1 MNFRFAH
8 RSRAAFRRTGRR
20 LRGACAALSVLVLA
34 SPCLAVCGRPAGR
47 VEAVS
52 VDGRLDIELSDGRI
66 VRLGGLDAPNAERGA
81 PEIVSAA
88 RDFLGDRLLGRD
100 ADLIQ
105 LTGGADRWGRTVADL
120 VVADP
125 RDGSA
130 GSTAA
135 ALLMA
140 GYARV
145 RPEFETRGCAAERL
159 AIEAGA
165 RQAGLGI
172 WRDPQF
178 AVIQSSNAAE
188 LRRWARRFVVV
199 EGMVRRVGFAR
210 SRIYLELVPRDGP
223 TIVVARKLETALA
236 REGRPVAAMVG
247 QTIRAR
253 GALDDRFG
261 PRIEVADPTMIEI
274 ARRAAAPGE
283 AKPNP

>member
-1 MNFRFAH
+1 MNFRYAH
-8 RSRAAFRRTGRR
+8 RTRASFRQPRR
-20 LRGACAALSVLVLA
+20 PLGGACAAFCAVILA
-34 SPCLAVCGRPAGR
+34 SPCLAACGRPAGR
-47 VEAVS
+47 VEAVN
-52 VDGRLDIELSDGRI
+52 VDERLDIELSDGRI
-66 VRLGGLDAPNAERGA
+66 VRIGGLDAPNEDRGA
-81 PEIVSAA
+81 PEIAKAA
-88 RDFLGDRLLGRD
+88 HDFLGKLLLGRD
-100 ADLIQ
+100 ANLLQ
-105 LTGGADRWGRTVADL
+105 LAGGTDRWGRTVADL

-125 RDGSA
+125 QDGLV

-135 ALLMA
+135 ALLTA

-159 AIEAGA
+159 AIEADA

-178 AVIQSSNAAE
+178 AVIQSSNSAE

-210 SRIYLELVPRDGP
+210 SRIYVELVPRDGP

-236 REGRPVAAMVG
+236 REGRPVSSMVG
-247 QTIRAR
+247 ETIRAR
-253 GALDDRFG
+253 GALNDRFG

-274 ARRAAAPGE
+274 VRRAAAAGE

>member
-8 RSRAAFRRTGRR
+8 RDRAAFRRAAGR
-20 LRGACAALSVLVLA
+20 LRGAWAALAAVIVA
-34 SPCLAVCGRPAGR
+34 SPCFAACGRPAGR
-47 VEAVS
+47 VEAVA
-52 VDGRLDIELSDGRI
+52 VDERLDIELSDGRI

-81 PEIVSAA
+81 PDIANGA
-88 RDFLGDRLLGRD
+88 RDFLSERLLGRD

-105 LTGGADRWGRTVADL
+105 LAGGTDRWGRTVADL
-120 VVADP
+120 VVADR
-125 RDGSA
+125 RDGFA

-135 ALLMA
+135 ALLTA

-159 AIEAGA
+159 AIEAEA

-178 AVIQSSNAAE
+178 AVIQSSNSAE

-274 ARRAAAPGE
+274 ARRPDAPGE

>member
-1 MNFRFAH
+1 MIFRSAH
-8 RSRAAFRRTGRR
+8 RGRASLCAGLR
-20 LRGACAALSVLVLA
+20 LRGAGAAILAIVLA
-34 SPCLAVCGRPAGR
+34 YPCLAACGRPAGR

-52 VDGRLDIELSDGRI
+52 VDERLDIELGDGRI
-66 VRLGGLDAPNAERGA
+66 VRLGGLDAPNTERGA
-81 PEIVSAA
+81 PDIAKAA
-88 RDFLGDRLLGRD
+88 REFLSERLLGRD
-100 ADLIQ
+100 ADLV
-105 LTGGADRWGRTVADL
+105 LLAGGADRWGKTVADL
-120 VVADP
+120 VVADS

-130 GSTAA
+130 GSTVA
-135 ALLMA
+135 ALLAA

-159 AIEAGA
+159 AIEAEA
-165 RQAGLGI
+165 RQSGRGI

-178 AVIQSSNAAE
+178 AVIQSSNSAE

-236 REGRPVAAMVG
+236 REGHPVAGMVG

-274 ARRAAAPGE
+274 ARRPDALGE

>member
-1 MNFRFAH
+1 VQVVN
-8 RSRAAFRRTGRR
+8 
-20 LRGACAALSVLVLA
+20 VN
-34 SPCLAVCGRPAGR
+34 
-47 VEAVS
+47 E
-52 VDGRLDIELSDGRI
+52 RLDIELSDGRI
-66 VRLGGLDAPNAERGA
+66 VRLGGLDMPNAERGA
-81 PEIVSAA
+81 PELANGA
-88 RDFLGDRLLGRD
+88 RAFLSDRLTGRG

-105 LTGGADRWGRTVADL
+105 LAGGSDRWGRAIADL

-125 RDGSA
+125 RDRSA

-210 SRIYLELVPRDGP
+210 SRVYLELVPRDGP
-223 TIVVARKLETALA
+223 TIVVARKLEAALA
-236 REGRPVAAMVG
+236 REGLPVGAMVG

>member
-1 MNFRFAH
+1 MDFRFAH
-8 RSRAAFRRTGRR
+8 RSRASFRRAGRP
-20 LRGACAALSVLVLA
+20 LRGACAALSALVLA
-34 SPCLAVCGRPAGR
+34 SPCLAACGRPVGH

-52 VDGRLDIELSDGRI
+52 VDERLDIGLSDGRI
-66 VRLGGLDAPNAERGA
+66 VRLGGLDAPNDGRGA
-81 PEIVSAA
+81 PGIANGA
-88 RDFLGDRLLGRD
+88 REFLSERLLGRE
-100 ADLIQ
+100 ADLVQ
-105 LTGGADRWGRTVADL
+105 LAGGTDRWGRTVADL

-135 ALLMA
+135 ALLTA

-159 AIEAGA
+159 AIETEA

-178 AVIQSSNAAE
+178 AVIQSSNSDE
-188 LRRWARRFVVV
+188 LRRWAHRFVVV